1 MSDAFQQPAP
11 FREVGGYRRFF
22 GPAMQPA
29 LVIFF
34 WPRISTAV
42 PNASFMI
49 DEYKTSKI
57 GKRSRQ
63 AWIMQG
69 YVLRRT
75 FFDAHKRIPRGLCS
89 RCLDNQRLS
98 ASTISSFQTTQ
109 LHSHDIHSQRQQ
121 TETEQTLEPQFS
133 ASPTGAV
140 TLPAWGFPNDA
151 IFCAQRF
158 VNGSPIA
165 AL

>member
-1 MSDAFQQPAP
+1 
-11 FREVGGYRRFF
+11 
-22 GPAMQPA
+22 MQPA

-42 PNASFMI
+42 PNAGFMI

-75 FFDAHKRIPRGLCS
+75 IFDAHKNTSGTLFPLFGQPTALCFY
-89 RCLDNQRLS
+89 NQL
-98 ASTISSFQTTQ
+98 
-109 LHSHDIHSQRQQ
+109 
-121 TETEQTLEPQFS
+121 FS
-133 ASPTGAV
+133 NYAIA
-140 TLPAWGFPNDA
+140 PA
-151 IFCAQRF
+151 
-158 VNGSPIA
+158 
-165 AL
+165 